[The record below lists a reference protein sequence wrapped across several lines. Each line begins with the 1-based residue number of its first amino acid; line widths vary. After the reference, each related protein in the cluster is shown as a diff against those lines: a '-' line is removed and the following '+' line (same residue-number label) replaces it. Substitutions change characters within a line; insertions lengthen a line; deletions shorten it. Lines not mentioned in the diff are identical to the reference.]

1 MGSRSPGV
9 DVAVSDWKQAFTGW
23 GLSWDGWLNNRRG
36 EWWLLAQLILIAAH
50 LAPAWPAPDGFGV
63 QWPSPLRLIGLMVL
77 MLGLALALQGFLTLG
92 ASLSPLPEPKPG
104 AALVTEGVYRQCR
117 HPLYRAVLVCSLGVV
132 IALGSVLHLLLL
144 LMLCVLLV
152 GKARRE
158 EKALMDILPSYATY
172 RTETP
177 AIVAHVPGLD
187 WRD

>member
-1 MGSRSPGV
+1 MDSQGG
-9 DVAVSDWKQAFTGW
+9 
-23 GLSWDGWLNNRRG
+23 
-36 EWWLLAQLILIAAH
+36 
-50 LAPAWPAPDGFGV
+50 
-63 QWPSPLRLIGLMVL
+63 
-77 MLGLALALQGFLTLG
+77 ALALQGFLTLG